1 MVSVNVKHHIY
12 LLTQNIRVRGQ
23 ELCESRGGRPGLLV
37 PNKPHGFCG
46 RTATL
51 NSNFKMSFDPNM
63 SARYLKTLSL
73 IRIRTKRELPVRV
86 QCYFTSTE
94 TIRLIRDGEP
104 RAATSTF
111 TQLLSSEELPRG

>member
-1 MVSVNVKHHIY
+1 
-12 LLTQNIRVRGQ
+12 
-23 ELCESRGGRPGLLV
+23 
-37 PNKPHGFCG
+37 
-46 RTATL
+46 
-51 NSNFKMSFDPNM
+51 MSFVPNM

-86 QCYFTSTE
+86 QCHFTSTE

-111 TQLLSSEELPRG
+111 TQLLSSEGFSSLMNEGEGRGEELSVSPALLHVPR